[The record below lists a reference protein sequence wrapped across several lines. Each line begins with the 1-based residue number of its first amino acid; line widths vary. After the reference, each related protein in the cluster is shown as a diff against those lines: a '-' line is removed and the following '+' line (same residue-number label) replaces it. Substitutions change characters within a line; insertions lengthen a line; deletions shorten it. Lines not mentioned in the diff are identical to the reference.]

1 MRRLACIL
9 GLGALWTVTALAFA
23 NVPVG
28 ATIENVSLPSL
39 AGGEEMLLS
48 ETNVSLFIF
57 IDPELDHSNH
67 ALSQIS
73 ICAQSMT
80 NKPIHWCAVVS
91 DRIARTNVEAQ
102 VRACG
107 WKWPVLID
115 RGDALYGRLGVFL
128 HPVVGVTDEHR
139 TLVAYEHFTKVN
151 FAAVVQ
157 AQVRHAL
164 KEISDEEL
172 ALVLHPPAATF
183 DKDESVAHRQFRLAE
198 KQFANT
204 NYAQALVNV
213 QKSLARKPTAEA
225 HALRGKILAAQ
236 GNTNEANAAF
246 ETARKLESPTDSSA
260 LAPDTKR

>member
-9 GLGALWTVTALAFA
+9 GLGALWAVTALAFA

-48 ETNVSLFIF
+48 ETNVSAFIF
-57 IDPELDHSNH
+57 IDPELEHSNH
-67 ALSQIS
+67 ALAAIFVS
-73 ICAQSMT
+73 ALAMT
-80 NKPIHWCAVVS
+80 NQSVHWCAVVS

-102 VRACG
+102 VRASG

-115 RGDALYGRLGVFL
+115 RGDSLYGRLGVFL

-151 FAAVVQ
+151 FTAVVQ

-164 KEISDEEL
+164 KEISAEEL
-172 ALVLHPPAATF
+172 ALILHPPAATI

-236 GNTNEANAAF
+236 GNTKDANAAF
-246 ETARKLESPTDSSA
+246 EAARKLDPEEPIPT
-260 LAPDTKR
+260 PK